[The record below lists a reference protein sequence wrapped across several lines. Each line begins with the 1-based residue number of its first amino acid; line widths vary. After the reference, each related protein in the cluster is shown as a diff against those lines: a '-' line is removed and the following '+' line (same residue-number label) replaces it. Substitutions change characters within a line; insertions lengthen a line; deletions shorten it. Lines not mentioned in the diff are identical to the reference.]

1 MINVDKNEKAKKED
15 IKSSQPLDRKKIHGR
30 KFYSLDS
37 TNSLI
42 ETHHVASSE
51 NIIKTVAYHTT
62 MVGYQFSVTRDHHF
76 NPFK

>member
-1 MINVDKNEKAKKED
+1 MMINVDKNEKAKKE

-42 ETHHVASSE
+42 ETYHVASSE

-62 MVGYQFSVTRDHHF
+62 MVGWLSIFCDQRPSF
-76 NPFK
+76 